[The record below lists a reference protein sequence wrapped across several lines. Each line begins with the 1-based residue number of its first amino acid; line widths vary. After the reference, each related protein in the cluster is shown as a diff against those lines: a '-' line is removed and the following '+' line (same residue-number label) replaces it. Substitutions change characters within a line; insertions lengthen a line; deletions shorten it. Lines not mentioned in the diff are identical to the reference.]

1 MQKKFLFFKLFGILN
16 MKDKKGES
24 ERTRK
29 GERMYDFYFSK
40 DFAYCICK
48 VKGEE
53 NRREPGASLNLISD
67 NQDYQISAHESDFYF
82 LKDFAYYICKV
93 KKRKIK
99 TRKKIFYFLNYLAY

>member
-67 NQDYQISAHESDFYF
+67 NQDYQISAHESDFYSINF
-82 LKDFAYYICKV
+82 SAYYICK
-93 KKRKIK
+93 KKMNRRERQK
-99 TRKKIFYFLNYLAY
+99 F